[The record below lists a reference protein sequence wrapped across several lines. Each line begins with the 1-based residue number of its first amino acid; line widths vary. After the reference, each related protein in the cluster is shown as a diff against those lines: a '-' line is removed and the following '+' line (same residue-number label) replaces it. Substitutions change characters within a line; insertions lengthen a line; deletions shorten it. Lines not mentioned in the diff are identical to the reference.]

1 MVHAE
6 TRASRVTHCDT
17 PCIQRARKRAASLAD
32 FGLLL
37 PPPQVELVH
46 VGVHG
51 VAGEVC
57 AAPAFRLRYA
67 SSYTGVS
74 LAVAADVAY
83 EYAFEIACKYVF
95 AINSCHL

>member
-17 PCIQRARKRAASLAD
+17 PCIQRARKRAASLAN

-46 VGVHG
+46 VRVHG
-51 VAGEVC
+51 VACEVR
-57 AAPAFRLRYA
+57 AAPTFRLRYA
-67 SSYTGVS
+67 SYIGVS

-83 EYAFEIACKYVF
+83 EYAFEIACKCF
-95 AINSCHL
+95 FDINSRHM